1 MVRAGSA
8 AGPGARGAGAPVDTP
23 AGEAG
28 GRALRCE
35 SDAGFSCWVGSCMVV
50 SIAGAP
56 WRLQRPRALV
66 GGGRGCQA
74 PDALRQGGR
83 ARPEEIGRLGRAE
96 ELHHAGGLRKAAVGA
111 RLPLEGGASARH
123 PGRLGRGRLGDRS
136 ENADYIYGKKR
147 LREID
152 RRIRFLTKRMDE
164 LEVVDLGPRA
174 RADRVYFGAWVE
186 LEDEDGERVRY
197 QIVGADEFDAAKGRI
212 SVESPVGA
220 RADGQTDG
228 GRGRG
233 PPAEGRGDLHA
244 DRHRLSRCGVR
255 GGVSVGSDPAGEPS
269 LWIFGYGSLV
279 WRPAFPHRAAC
290 RAWIEGHV
298 RRFWQGSTDH
308 RGRPGRPGR
317 VVTIVPE
324 ADPAIVR
331 ERGTPG
337 RTREASRCWG
347 TAYQVTAAEAESI
360 LAGLDHR
367 ERGGVPPARARDHP
381 RRSAGRRGGPERGG
395 PRARLR
401 RGPRQRRIPRSG
413 PPRRDRS
420 AGRTAEGPSG
430 ANAEY
435 LFELAAALRRMQV
448 ADDHVFALESAVRAV
463 LARPDEPA

>member
-1 MVRAGSA
+1 M
-8 AGPGARGAGAPVDTP
+8 
-23 AGEAG
+23 
-28 GRALRCE
+28 
-35 SDAGFSCWVGSCMVV
+35 
-50 SIAGAP
+50 
-56 WRLQRPRALV
+56 
-66 GGGRGCQA
+66 
-74 PDALRQGGR
+74 
-83 ARPEEIGRLGRAE
+83 
-96 ELHHAGGLRKAAVGA
+96 
-111 RLPLEGGASARH
+111 
-123 PGRLGRGRLGDRS
+123 
-136 ENADYIYGKKR
+136 
-147 LREID
+147 
-152 RRIRFLTKRMDE
+152 
-164 LEVVDLGPRA
+164 
-174 RADRVYFGAWVE
+174 
-186 LEDEDGERVRY
+186 
-197 QIVGADEFDAAKGRI
+197 
-212 SVESPVGA
+212 
-220 RADGQTDG
+220 
-228 GRGRG
+228 
-233 PPAEGRGDLHA
+233 
-244 DRHRLSRCGVR
+244 
-255 GGVSVGSDPAGEPS
+255 SVGSDPAGEPS

-367 ERGGVPPARARDHP
+367 ERGGYRRLELEITLDDPLAGGAGPSAVVPGLVYVAGPGNDEYLGPAPLDEIARQV
-381 RRSAGRRGGPERGG
+381 
-395 PRARLR
+395 AR
-401 RGPRQRRIPRSG
+401 
-413 PPRRDRS
+413 
-420 AGRTAEGPSG
+420 AEGPSG